1 YYADADNDGFG
12 DPNVSVTDCTVPPG
26 YVTNNTDCDDT
37 DNTVYPGAPELC
49 DGKDNDCDGTIDD
62 GAGTTP
68 YYADA
73 DNDGFGDP
81 NVSVTGCTVP
91 PGYVTN
97 NTDCDDTD
105 NTVYP
110 GAPELC
116 DGKDNDCNGIID
128 DGAGTTTYYQDA
140 DGDGFGNA
148 ASGVLACTA
157 PIGYVENN
165 NDCDDNDETIYPGAP
180 ELCDGK
186 DNDCNGTIDDGAG
199 LIFYRDADSDGFG
212 DPFVTIQACA
222 VPQGYVNNG
231 NDCNDADNTIY
242 PGAPELC
249 DGKDNDCDGNIDG
262 GLNTPVVEGPT
273 NMCPYV
279 GTSQQVVFTVS
290 PLPGVLGYQWT
301 VPPTINIVSGQG
313 TNTITV
319 TILNGFIQNAN
330 KQIRVT
336 TTSACG
342 TSPIGIKYLLAQFPS
357 TPAAISGPAE
367 ACAYV
372 GSGTAA
378 TYSINSVAGASL
390 YNWIASPG
398 ITINPHTPGAADTLI
413 TVLFAPSFTGGT
425 ITVSAANSCG
435 NSSNTRQI
443 SIISSSTA
451 VPGLIQ
457 GPANACLYMPS
468 AAIPSGTVATYT
480 IRSVNNATSY
490 NWTIPAGASATHP
503 AGLGINDT
511 IVEVNYTNAFT
522 GGNITVSAS
531 GICGTGGIR
540 SLTIQAN
547 LKPGTI
553 GNITAIETQACLSRE
568 ITYSITTPANTN
580 WIEWTVP
587 SNAVIVSGQ
596 GTNSIVVSYPI
607 ASSGVVTA
615 TASNGCGSSKP
626 RSLQVNVPA
635 CPSGGF
641 VKGSV
646 MMDTESNETLQVRVY
661 PNPSNDVFIIL
672 INGMSRKQVTMKIY
686 DVSGRPCLIQ
696 NLNPS
701 SSIRVGSNLK
711 PGVYQVEIV
720 QGNSRKI
727 QRLVKL

>member
-1 YYADADNDGFG
+1 
-12 DPNVSVTDCTVPPG
+12 
-26 YVTNNTDCDDT
+26 
-37 DNTVYPGAPELC
+37 
-49 DGKDNDCDGTIDD
+49 
-62 GAGTTP
+62 
-68 YYADA
+68 
-73 DNDGFGDP
+73 
-81 NVSVTGCTVP
+81 
-91 PGYVTN
+91 
-97 NTDCDDTD
+97 
-105 NTVYP
+105 
-110 GAPELC
+110 
-116 DGKDNDCNGIID
+116 
-128 DGAGTTTYYQDA
+128 
-140 DGDGFGNA
+140 
-148 ASGVLACTA
+148 
-157 PIGYVENN
+157 
-165 NDCDDNDETIYPGAP
+165 
-180 ELCDGK
+180 
-186 DNDCNGTIDDGAG
+186 
-199 LIFYRDADSDGFG
+199 
-212 DPFVTIQACA
+212 
-222 VPQGYVNNG
+222 
-231 NDCNDADNTIY
+231 
-242 PGAPELC
+242 
-249 DGKDNDCDGNIDG
+249 
-262 GLNTPVVEGPT
+262 
-273 NMCPYV
+273 
-279 GTSQQVVFTVS
+279 
-290 PLPGVLGYQWT
+290 
-301 VPPTINIVSGQG
+301 
-313 TNTITV
+313 
-319 TILNGFIQNAN
+319 
-330 KQIRVT
+330 
-336 TTSACG
+336 
-342 TSPIGIKYLLAQFPS
+342 
-357 TPAAISGPAE
+357 
-367 ACAYV
+367 
-372 GSGTAA
+372 
-378 TYSINSVAGASL
+378 
-390 YNWIASPG
+390 
-398 ITINPHTPGAADTLI
+398 
-413 TVLFAPSFTGGT
+413 LFAPSFTGGT

-646 MMDTESNETLQVRVY
+646 MMDTESNETLQIRVY
-661 PNPSNDVFIIL
+661 PNPSNDVFTIL
-672 INGMSRKQVTMKIY
+672 INGMSREQVTMKIY